1 MITNQRFAIN
11 DGIDGVYTL
20 AEMLEVNYHDDEFC
34 AWAKNADAGDIWPGL
49 GEKCECIECDE
60 VAA

>member
-1 MITNQRFAIN
+1 MEKTFAIN
-11 DGIDGVYTL
+11 DGIDGTYTL

-34 AWAKNADAGDIWPGL
+34 EWAKNAGASDIWPGL
-49 GEKCECIECDE
+49 GEKCECIEV